1 MKKPPL
7 MWNVSSLRSP
17 DPRRD
22 QLGLFTGDV
31 VVIDIH
37 PRGES
42 IELEGAKPNI
52 MSAAESS
59 GRDLPCDKGF
69 VPVAILA
76 QTKPFAVYN
85 LLTDPHDSE
94 CGFT

>member
-1 MKKPPL
+1 
-7 MWNVSSLRSP
+7 
-17 DPRRD
+17 
-22 QLGLFTGDV
+22 
-31 VVIDIH
+31 
-37 PRGES
+37 
-42 IELEGAKPNI
+42 
-52 MSAAESS
+52 
-59 GRDLPCDKGF
+59 LPCDKGF